1 MTKRKKTKPGEQ
13 LDAIGKELA
22 ATGRDARRAAPGL
35 RSPAAIERLGQTMQ
49 KFANIEPE
57 PLDTR
62 LGVLGYAHCEHSGP
76 VSTFIVPR
84 ANPRSSVAHRAT
96 AQWWRFDWCHHCG
109 ALRTWKG
116 PADADAGPW
125 LLPELTKRWAK

>member
-1 MTKRKKTKPGEQ
+1 MTKRTRKP
-13 LDAIGKELA
+13 
-22 ATGRDARRAAPGL
+22 
-35 RSPAAIERLGQTMQ
+35 SPAALLERHTKQVESELSRARET
-49 KFANIEPE
+49 
-57 PLDTR
+57 LDTR
-62 LGVLGYAHCEHSGP
+62 LGVLGYAHCEHEGP